1 MKSFAAVA
9 AATVIA
15 YAVFV
20 AAEEC
25 DYSVVGP
32 SLHTLADPITDCM
45 SSTGYNIANYTATAT
60 EEQKEAVCSDCTS
73 LIDALNDLTWPDCTM
88 DLGGVNQTLSAYFA
102 GIIGDCST
110 AGSQYTS
117 ALATT
122 TTTDSSASTAGESA
136 TVGSSAGS
144 STDATVETPAPSTSS
159 SSGSTTDGAVTV
171 TVSAVVLVASAI
183 AAAAL

>member
-1 MKSFAAVA
+1 MKTFAAIA
-9 AATVIA
+9 AATAAV
-15 YAVFV
+15 YAVLV

-88 DLGGVNQTLSAYFA
+88 DLGGVNQTLTAYFA

-117 ALATT
+117 SDAVATT
-122 TTTDSSASTAGESA
+122 STTTDSSASAA
-136 TVGSSAGS
+136 GSSATAGS
-144 STDATVETPAPSTSS
+144 SADATVETPAPSTSSS

-171 TVSAVVLVASAI
+171 TVSAVALVASAI